1 MEKFETYIEK
11 HQNIMSKLPGP
22 VKEKYLHDF
31 EDRDAYL
38 QNFKGTIEKFFT
50 SKKDYTHSASIRSR
64 SHKSRHSSRSQISVL
79 SKISSKKLIEEQRKA
94 KLETQREALQKKKE
108 IELAEFKLQIEEE
121 DLQLKTF
128 KCCG

>member
-11 HQNIMSKLPGP
+11 HQNMSKLPGP

-50 SKKDYTHSASIRSR
+50 SKKGYT
-64 SHKSRHSSRSQISVL
+64 QIVQVFVPEV
-79 SKISSKKLIEEQRKA
+79 INQDIV
-94 KLETQREALQKKKE
+94 
-108 IELAEFKLQIEEE
+108 AEVKFL
-121 DLQLKTF
+121 F
-128 KCCG
+128 